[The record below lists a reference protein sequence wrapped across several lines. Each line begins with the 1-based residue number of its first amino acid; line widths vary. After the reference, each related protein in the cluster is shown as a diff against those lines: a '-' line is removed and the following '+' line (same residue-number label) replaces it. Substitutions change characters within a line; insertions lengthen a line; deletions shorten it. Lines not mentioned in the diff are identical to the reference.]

1 VGNDAGT
8 IPGLTPSSLLSTVI
22 PAVSAMMVS
31 AIRWLSLRLLLAT
44 KVTAKL
50 MITVVLSKID
60 HGLSESGENLKH

>member
-1 VGNDAGT
+1 VGNDGGT

-22 PAVSAMMVS
+22 LAVSAMMVS

-44 KVTAKL
+44 KTAKL